1 MLNKILP
8 MTGVEPRTSG
18 IKSNRSTNWATT
30 TACFVIVAKSKQHLN
45 SPTFPFLADTKLC
58 LHDIYGS
65 PQVNLSQLF
74 VFAIQTDP
82 GANSIKLYGSVN
94 YGFVVTAKFWP

>member
-30 TACFVIVAKSKQHLN
+30 TALFLSLHATFLKPTLN
-45 SPTFPFLADTKLC
+45 ESLC
-58 LHDIYGS
+58 QIILLSYG
-65 PQVNLSQLF
+65 
-74 VFAIQTDP
+74 
-82 GANSIKLYGSVN
+82 Y
-94 YGFVVTAKFWP
+94 

>member
-30 TACFVIVAKSKQHLN
+30 TAQRTLIVRGERITERLCSSLKRLAFCEGLFRFGQNIEPTCVKSFIILK
-45 SPTFPFLADTKLC
+45 
-58 LHDIYGS
+58 YGKI
-65 PQVNLSQLF
+65 L
-74 VFAIQTDP
+74 D
-82 GANSIKLYGSVN
+82 K
-94 YGFVVTAKFWP
+94 

>member
-30 TACFVIVAKSKQHLN
+30 TSLN
-45 SPTFPFLADTKLC
+45 SLSMFDSLPDT
-58 LHDIYGS
+58 Y
-65 PQVNLSQLF
+65 
-74 VFAIQTDP
+74 
-82 GANSIKLYGSVN
+82 
-94 YGFVVTAKFWP
+94 